1 MSIVVGAS
9 GRSPFVGRHVK
20 RNTVQK
26 TSIKGDENM
35 PTNYETLLVTKESG
49 ITTIAFNRP
58 EKRNAMSPQLH
69 GEMFDLLTD
78 LRYDKETRVI
88 VLTGAGENFCAGQDL
103 KQYSLEMESQP
114 ERVRDEVREKVRR
127 WRNEMLR
134 TLPQPV
140 IARITGWCLGGA
152 LTVTAGCD
160 IAIASEEALFG
171 LPEVNFG
178 HFPAGETTAV
188 LTEHLQPKH
197 GLYYALTGKMMSA
210 REAERIGLISRV
222 VPRAEL
228 DKEVAEL
235 AKCLAEKSPMAL
247 KAVKEA
253 WYYSW
258 YSPPDVAFEIS
269 NLISQRTIR
278 EHGGRPGLEQFVQKK
293 LRPVSGVMHLNEK

>member
-1 MSIVVGAS
+1 MS
-9 GRSPFVGRHVK
+9 
-20 RNTVQK
+20 
-26 TSIKGDENM
+26 M
-35 PTNYETLLVTKESG
+35 NYETLLVTKESG

-178 HFPAGETTAV
+178 HFPAGDTTAV

-197 GLYYALTGKMMSA
+197 GLYYALTGKMMS
-210 REAERIGLISRV
+210 REGCGAHRSHLEGRATLGIRQGSGGAGKM
-222 VPRAEL
+222 PRR
-228 DKEVAEL
+228 
-235 AKCLAEKSPMAL
+235 EKSDGTEGRERSVVLQLVFAAGCRIRDFQLDFPAHD
-247 KAVKEA
+247 
-253 WYYSW
+253 S
-258 YSPPDVAFEIS
+258 
-269 NLISQRTIR
+269 RTWR
-278 EHGGRPGLEQFVQKK
+278 PTRPGAVRSEKTSTRVGRHEFAK
-293 LRPVSGVMHLNEK
+293 RVSGAAIFFGDFVLR

>member
-1 MSIVVGAS
+1 MA
-9 GRSPFVGRHVK
+9 
-20 RNTVQK
+20 
-26 TSIKGDENM
+26 M
-35 PTNYETLLVTKESG
+35 NYETLLVTKESG
-49 ITTIAFNRP
+49 ITTNAFNRP
-58 EKRNAMSPQLH
+58 EKRNAMSPKLH
-69 GEMFDLLTD
+69 NEMFDLLTE
-78 LRYDKETRVI
+78 LRYDEETRVI

-103 KQYSLEMESQP
+103 KQYSLDMDSQP
-114 ERVRDEVREKVRR
+114 ERVRDELRGKVRR
-127 WRNEMLR
+127 WRGEMLR
-134 TLPQPV
+134 TLPKPV

-222 VPRAEL
+222 VPRADL
-228 DKEVAEL
+228 DNEVAEL

-247 KAVKEA
+247 TAVKEA

-269 NLISQRTIR
+269 NLISERTIR
-278 EHGGRPGLEQFVQKK
+278 EHGGRPGLKQFIDKQ
-293 LRPVSGVMHLNEK
+293 LRPVSGVMTLNEK

>member
-1 MSIVVGAS
+1 MS
-9 GRSPFVGRHVK
+9 
-20 RNTVQK
+20 
-26 TSIKGDENM
+26 M
-35 PTNYETLLVTKESG
+35 NYETLLVTKESG

-69 GEMFDLLTD
+69 GEMFDLLTE

-114 ERVRDEVREKVRR
+114 ERVRDEVRDKVRR

-160 IAIASEEALFG
+160 IA
-171 LPEVNFG
+171 NFG
-178 HFPAGETTAV
+178 HFTAGDTTAV

-210 REAERIGLISRV
+210 KDAERIGLISKA
-222 VPRAEL
+222 VPGAEL

-258 YSPPDVAFEIS
+258 YSPPDVAYEIS

-293 LRPVSGVMHLNEK
+293 LRPVSGVMNLAKE

>member
-1 MSIVVGAS
+1 MA
-9 GRSPFVGRHVK
+9 
-20 RNTVQK
+20 
-26 TSIKGDENM
+26 
-35 PTNYETLLVTKESG
+35 TNYETLLVTKENG
-49 ITTIAFNRP
+49 ITTVAFNRP

-69 GEMFDLLTD
+69 NEMFDLLTE
-78 LRYDKETRVI
+78 LRYDEETRVI

-103 KQYSLEMESQP
+103 KQYSLEMDKQP
-114 ERVRDEVREKVRR
+114 DRGRDELRQKVRR
-127 WRNEMLR
+127 WRGDMLR
-134 TLPQPV
+134 TLPKPV

-178 HFPAGETTAV
+178 HFPAGETTGV
-188 LTEHLQPKH
+188 LTEHLKPKH

-210 REAERIGLISRV
+210 REAERIGLISKV

-228 DKEVAEL
+228 DREVAEL

-258 YSPPDVAFEIS
+258 YSSPDVAFEIS
-269 NLISQRTIR
+269 SLISDRTIR
-278 EHGGRPGLEQFVQKK
+278 EHGGRPGLEQFIQKK
-293 LRPVSGVMHLNEK
+293 LRPVSGVMSLDDK

>member
-1 MSIVVGAS
+1 MA
-9 GRSPFVGRHVK
+9 
-20 RNTVQK
+20 
-26 TSIKGDENM
+26 
-35 PTNYETLLVTKESG
+35 TNYETLLLTKDGG

-69 GEMFDLLTD
+69 REMFELLTE

-88 VLTGAGENFCAGQDL
+88 VLTGAGESFCAGQDL

-114 ERVRDEVREKVRR
+114 ERVRDEVREKVRL

-134 TLPQPV
+134 TLPHPV

-152 LTVTAGCD
+152 LTVVAGCD
-160 IAIASEEALFG
+160 IAIAAEDALFG

-178 HFPAGETTAV
+178 HFPAGDTTPV
-188 LTEHLQPKH
+188 LTENLQAKH
-197 GLYYALTGKMMSA
+197 GLYYALTGEMMTA
-210 REAERIGLISRV
+210 KEAKRIGLISKV
-222 VPRAEL
+222 VARADL
-228 DKEVAEL
+228 DKEVARV

-253 WYYSW
+253 WYYSS
-258 YSPPDVAFEIS
+258 YASPDVAYELS

-293 LRPVSGVMHLNEK
+293 LRPVSGVMNLEKD

>member
-1 MSIVVGAS
+1 MS
-9 GRSPFVGRHVK
+9 
-20 RNTVQK
+20 
-26 TSIKGDENM
+26 M
-35 PTNYETLLVTKESG
+35 NYETLLVTKESG
-49 ITTIAFNRP
+49 ITTIVFNRP

-69 GEMFDLLTD
+69 GEMFDLLTE
-78 LRYDKETRVI
+78 LRYDKETRVV

-114 ERVRDEVREKVRR
+114 QRVRDEVREKVRR

-134 TLPQPV
+134 TLPQPD

-210 REAERIGLISRV
+210 KDAERIGLISRV

-293 LRPVSGVMHLNEK
+293 LRPVSGVMNLQKE

>member
-1 MSIVVGAS
+1 MIADQNTSKK
-9 GRSPFVGRHVK
+9 RSKHMM
-20 RNTVQK
+20 TDYQ
-26 TSIKGDENM
+26 
-35 PTNYETLLVTKESG
+35 TLLVTKAGG

-69 GEMFDLLTD
+69 SEMFDLLTD

-88 VLTGAGENFCAGQDL
+88 VITGAGENFCAGQDL
-103 KQYSLEMESQP
+103 KQYSLEMENQP
-114 ERVRDEVREKVRR
+114 EKVRDEIREKVRR
-127 WRNEMLR
+127 WRNGMLR

-152 LTVTAGCD
+152 LTVVAGCD
-160 IAIASEEALFG
+160 VAIASEQALFG

-178 HFPAGETTAV
+178 HFPAGETTSV
-188 LTEHLQPKH
+188 LTEHLKPKH

-210 REAERIGLISRV
+210 KDAERIGLISMA

-228 DKEVAEL
+228 DKEVAET

-253 WYYSW
+253 WYYSS
-258 YSPPDVAFEIS
+258 YSTPEVAFEIS

-278 EHGGRPGLEQFVQKK
+278 EHGGRPGLQQFVDKK
-293 LRPVSGVMHLNEK
+293 LRPVSGVMSLDK

>member
-1 MSIVVGAS
+1 MNCSKGEI
-9 GRSPFVGRHVK
+9 
-20 RNTVQK
+20 NTIRTNINK
-26 TSIKGDENM
+26 EENENM
-35 PTNYETLLVTKESG
+35 SMNYETLLVTKESG

-69 GEMFDLLTD
+69 GEMFDLLTE
-78 LRYDKETRVI
+78 LRYDKETRVV

-114 ERVRDEVREKVRR
+114 QRVRDEVREKVRR

-210 REAERIGLISRV
+210 KDAERIGLISKA

-269 NLISQRTIR
+269 NLISPRTIH

-293 LRPVSGVMHLNEK
+293 LRPVSGVMNLQKE

>member
-1 MSIVVGAS
+1 M
-9 GRSPFVGRHVK
+9 
-20 RNTVQK
+20 T
-26 TSIKGDENM
+26 
-35 PTNYETLLVTKESG
+35 TNCETLLLTKEGG

-69 GEMFDLLTD
+69 REMFQLLTE

-88 VLTGAGENFCAGQDL
+88 VLTGAGESFCAGQDL
-103 KQYSLEMESQP
+103 KQYALELESQP
-114 ERVRDEVREKVRR
+114 EWVRDEVREKVRR

-140 IARITGWCLGGA
+140 IARVTGWCLGGA
-152 LTVTAGCD
+152 LTVVAGCD

-178 HFPAGETTAV
+178 HFPAGDTTAV

-197 GLYYALTGKMMSA
+197 GLYYALTGKMMPA
-210 REAERIGLISRV
+210 KEAERIGLISKV
-222 VPRAEL
+222 VPRADL
-228 DKEVAEL
+228 DKEVAEV
-235 AKCLAEKSPMAL
+235 AGCLAEKSPMAL

-253 WYYSW
+253 WYFSSYST
-258 YSPPDVAFEIS
+258 PDVAYEVS

-293 LRPVSGVMHLNEK
+293 LRPVSGVMKL

>member
-1 MSIVVGAS
+1 MAI
-9 GRSPFVGRHVK
+9 
-20 RNTVQK
+20 
-26 TSIKGDENM
+26 
-35 PTNYETLLVTKESG
+35 NYQTLLVTKENG

-69 GEMFDLLTD
+69 NEMFELLTD
-78 LRYDKETRVI
+78 LRYDSDTRVI

-114 ERVRDEVREKVRR
+114 QRVRDELRDKVRR

-152 LTVTAGCD
+152 LTVAAGCD
-160 IAIASEEALFG
+160 IAIASEEAQFG

-178 HFPAGETTAV
+178 HFPAGETTSV

-197 GLYYALTGKMMSA
+197 GLYYALTGKIMTA
-210 REAERIGLISRV
+210 HEAERIGLISRV
-222 VPRAEL
+222 VPRTAL
-228 DKEVAEL
+228 DDEVAEL
-235 AKCLAEKSPMAL
+235 AKCLAEKSPSAL

-253 WYYSW
+253 WHYSW
-258 YSPPDVAFEIS
+258 YSPADVAFEIS
-269 NLISQRTIR
+269 SLISQRTIR

-293 LRPVSGVMHLNEK
+293 LRPVSGVMTLETK

>member
-1 MSIVVGAS
+1 MA
-9 GRSPFVGRHVK
+9 
-20 RNTVQK
+20 
-26 TSIKGDENM
+26 
-35 PTNYETLLVTKESG
+35 TNYETLLVTKDGG

-69 GEMFDLLTD
+69 NEMFQLLTD
-78 LRYDKETRVI
+78 LRYEKETRVI
-88 VLTGAGENFCAGQDL
+88 VLTGAGEHFCAGQDL

-114 ERVRDEVREKVRR
+114 ERIRDEVREKVRR

-152 LTVTAGCD
+152 LTVIAGCD

-188 LTEHLQPKH
+188 LTEHLRPKH

-210 REAERIGLISRV
+210 TDAERIGLISKV
-222 VPRAEL
+222 APRAEL
-228 DKEVAEL
+228 DKEVAEV
-235 AKCLAEKSPMAL
+235 AKCLAEKSPLAL

-253 WYYSW
+253 WYYSS
-258 YSPPDVAFEIS
+258 YSTPDVAYEIS

-278 EHGGRPGLEQFVQKK
+278 EHGGRPGLQQFVEKK
-293 LRPVSGVMHLNEK
+293 LRPVSGVMNLEK

>member
-1 MSIVVGAS
+1 MA
-9 GRSPFVGRHVK
+9 
-20 RNTVQK
+20 Q
-26 TSIKGDENM
+26 
-35 PTNYETLLVTKESG
+35 YETLLVSNNGG
-49 ITTIAFNRP
+49 IATITFNRP

-69 GEMFDLLTD
+69 REMFQLLTE

-114 ERVRDEVREKVRR
+114 AQVRDEVREKVRH
-127 WRNEMLR
+127 WRNKMLR

-152 LTVTAGCD
+152 LTVVAGCD
-160 IAIASEEALFG
+160 IAVADEQALFG

-178 HFPAGETTAV
+178 HFPAGDTTAV
-188 LTEHLQPKH
+188 LSEHLKPKH
-197 GLYYALTGKMMSA
+197 GLYYALTGKMMTA
-210 REAERIGLISRV
+210 KEAERIGLISKA

-235 AKCLAEKSPMAL
+235 ASCLAEKSPIAL

-253 WYYSW
+253 WYYSS
-258 YSPPDVAFEIS
+258 YAMPDVAYELS
-269 NLISQRTIR
+269 NLISQRAIR

-293 LRPVSGVMHLNEK
+293 LRPVSEVMNLQKE

>member
-1 MSIVVGAS
+1 MSIVAKAKSTRFGK
-9 GRSPFVGRHVK
+9 HK
-20 RNTVQK
+20 
-26 TSIKGDENM
+26 KGDENM
-35 PTNYETLLVTKESG
+35 SMNYETLLVTKESG

-69 GEMFDLLTD
+69 REMFDLLTD

-210 REAERIGLISRV
+210 KDAERIGLISRV
-222 VPRAEL
+222 VPRSEL

-258 YSPPDVAFEIS
+258 YSPPDVAFELS

-293 LRPVSGVMHLNEK
+293 LRPVSGVMNLQKE

>member
-1 MSIVVGAS
+1 M
-9 GRSPFVGRHVK
+9 
-20 RNTVQK
+20 T
-26 TSIKGDENM
+26 
-35 PTNYETLLVTKESG
+35 TNYQTLLVTKDG
-49 ITTIAFNRP
+49 GVTTLAFNRP

-69 GEMFDLLTD
+69 AEMFELLTD

-127 WRNEMLR
+127 WRNQMLR
-134 TLPQPV
+134 TLPQPI

-152 LTVTAGCD
+152 LTVIAGCD
-160 IAIASEEALFG
+160 IAIASEDALFG

-178 HFPAGETTAV
+178 HFPAGDTTAV
-188 LTEHLQPKH
+188 LTEHLRPKH

-210 REAERIGLISRV
+210 KDAERIGLISKA

-228 DKEVAEL
+228 DNEVAEL
-235 AKCLAEKSPMAL
+235 AKCLSEKSPMAL

-253 WYYSW
+253 WYFSW
-258 YSPPDVAFEIS
+258 YSAPDVAYEIS

-293 LRPVSGVMHLNEK
+293 LRPVSGVMSLEKD

>member
-1 MSIVVGAS
+1 MKYDSEK
-9 GRSPFVGRHVK
+9 H
-20 RNTVQK
+20 Q
-26 TSIKGDENM
+26 KGDEPM
-35 PTNYETLLVTKESG
+35 TTHYQTLLVTKDG
-49 ITTIAFNRP
+49 GVTTIAFNRP

-69 GEMFDLLTD
+69 SEMFELLTD

-127 WRNEMLR
+127 WRNQMLR
-134 TLPQPV
+134 TLPQPI

-160 IAIASEEALFG
+160 IAIASEDALFG

-178 HFPAGETTAV
+178 HFPAGDTTAV
-188 LTEHLQPKH
+188 LTEHLRPKH

-210 REAERIGLISRV
+210 KDAERIGLISRA

-228 DKEVAEL
+228 DTEVAEL

-253 WYYSW
+253 WYFSW
-258 YSPPDVAFEIS
+258 YSAPDVAYEIS

-293 LRPVSGVMHLNEK
+293 LRPVSGVMSFDKE